1 MRIFIG
7 IKLDDCLE
15 EIIKIQEGLKLLDP
29 EANYTKKD
37 NIHMTL
43 AFLGELLERDVLKLK
58 NILDRID
65 YFSFEIETLKVKRM
79 RDMLILEVKPETALL
94 DLQSI
99 LEENLRRAGFYLEN
113 RKFYPH
119 ITLSRKTKINVD
131 KVYKLKSAVREMI
144 IFSSE
149 RSENGLTYRPLH
161 IKKLDYR

>member
-15 EIIKIQEGLKLLDP
+15 EIIKIQEDLKLLDP